1 MTAKMRKITGIKKEK
16 QMATKTKA
24 IKVIAPPLE
33 YSTPASLIM
42 AAVAGKAN
50 LEQVEKLMILQ
61 ERFEKRQS
69 EKAYNKAMSEFKAN
83 PPQIIKDCQVSFKS
97 EKTGHTTSYKYAE
110 LVNIVEKIDPELSKY
125 GLSSTWCPKQE
136 NGKIGVTCRISH
148 VLGHREEGT
157 LWANADTSGSKNDIQ
172 AMGSTITYLQRY
184 TVLPLLGLACSR
196 DDDGQSNPESKP
208 APVAEIVKKQ
218 TLQDMV
224 REEAKKHFKTPDDFK
239 MWRVNNNLVEDLT
252 KATELEM
259 AKLFNYLKTKG
270 Q

>member
-1 MTAKMRKITGIKKEK
+1 
-16 QMATKTKA
+16 MATKTKA
-24 IKVIAPPLE
+24 VKVLAPPLE

-61 ERFEKRQS
+61 ERFEKRQA

-157 LWANADTSGSKNDIQ
+157 LWADADTSGSKNAIQ

-196 DDDGQSNPESKP
+196 DDDGNKASGKEFINEKQLSSLLDCLAAKELS
-208 APVAEIVKKQ
+208 EKK
-218 TLQDMV
+218 LL
-224 REEAKKHFKTPDDFK
+224 EYLKIEK
-239 MWRVNNNLVEDLT
+239 LEDLPADQYM
-252 KATELEM
+252 KAVGAINAAVKV
-259 AKLFNYLKTKG
+259 AK
-270 Q
+270 